1 MNEVFEC
8 DTLEEMVVGV
18 HILVEGMAH
27 SFFME
32 GARASSNLGVISQFF
47 LGPYKPVKTVFAQ
60 WLPNFIGKDES
71 RHLAFGVHFLSEPIK
86 NFTPAQRN
94 LLESKIVR
102 WGELF
107 TAAVQDPKFLVVP
120 SLDSVAIRNRCIN
133 NINLRLAKIGFEA
146 RIPTQN

>member
-1 MNEVFEC
+1 VHLP
-8 DTLEEMVVGV
+8 TLES
-18 HILVEGMAH
+18 LV
-27 SFFME
+27 
-32 GARASSNLGVISQFF
+32 NCF

-71 RHLAFGVHFLSEPIK
+71 RHLAFGVHFLSERIK

-146 RIPTQN
+146 RIPTQS